1 MKLIAVSDLHGS
13 LPKIED
19 EADIM
24 IIAGDISPLY
34 IQGRKPAM
42 ISWLKNEFIDW
53 INSLNVETVYLIAGN
68 HEI

>member
-1 MKLIAVSDLHGS
+1 MRLIAISDLHGN
-13 LPKIED
+13 LPEIKEQ
-19 EADIM
+19 ADIM

-34 IQGRKPAM
+34 IQGRKSDM
-42 ISWLKNEFIDW
+42 TNWLKNEFIDW

>member
-1 MKLIAVSDLHGS
+1 MRLIAISDLHGN
-13 LPKIED
+13 LPEIKEQ
-19 EADIM
+19 ADIM

-34 IQGRKPAM
+34 IQGRKSNM
-42 ISWLKNEFIDW
+42 TNWLKNEFIDW

>member
-1 MKLIAVSDLHGS
+1 MRLIAISDLHGN
-13 LPKIED
+13 LPEIKEQ
-19 EADIM
+19 ADIM

-34 IQGRKPAM
+34 IQGRKSDM